1 MLPLGE
7 HSPANCVM
15 LGQSPIVS
23 EVWSALRDQ
32 SCVDLHAMV
41 QFITAN
47 NKSRDLEG
55 LLKAADQR
63 APALGRISHT
73 SFRRKGSTHLHESET
88 KRVKS
93 WEKTCNVPSRTNSM
107 P

>member
-47 NKSRDLEG
+47 NKSRDLER
-55 LLKAADQR
+55 LLKVADQR
-63 APALGRISHT
+63 APALGRIDVSVME
-73 SFRRKGSTHLHESET
+73 KGDVAPRVQTGLGAVVYRAHE
-88 KRVKS
+88 RM
-93 WEKTCNVPSRTNSM
+93 KTTL
-107 P
+107 